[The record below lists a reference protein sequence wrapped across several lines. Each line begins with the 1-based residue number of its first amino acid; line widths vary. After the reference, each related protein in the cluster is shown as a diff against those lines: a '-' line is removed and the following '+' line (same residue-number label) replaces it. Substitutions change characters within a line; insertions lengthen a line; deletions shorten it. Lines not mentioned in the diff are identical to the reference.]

1 LALAKHRGARTGC
14 GDFVAMRMPAEQ
26 IERIKGLGYTGAEA
40 HFLYIVAVHSGY
52 FTLRQ
57 FCTFTRAARGKRSF
71 LFARKLLQSEHAS
84 MRDYP
89 GVGPVFHLFSR
100 TVYGQMEKDNF
111 RNRRRHSF
119 EFIRTRLLLLDF
131 ILANQILAYFET
143 EQDKVRLFCETM
155 GMSRGCLPAKVY
167 EGCPGSPPTVR
178 YFVDKFPLFLAP
190 PLSGASPVVT
200 FSYVDSG
207 FQTPSGFLTH
217 LAAYQR
223 LFRQLATFRFLYI
236 AAKDAYFRM
245 AEERFR
251 SLVNRPLESDTSV
264 EILRYFHI
272 RKKWEHHEYVVPV
285 TEDFVFL
292 TDARQRFHGHWFDS
306 LYHAWSSG
314 ELSEQDLRTE
324 FLQLR
329 PGRTVFF
336 DTYLLRS
343 HRLPLDFERKSGER
357 CEKDTDHH
365 PVHRSVHPVGEW
377 KLLGK

>member
-1 LALAKHRGARTGC
+1 MK
-14 GDFVAMRMPAEQ
+14 MPAEQ
-26 IERIKGLGYTGAEA
+26 IERIKGLGYTEAEA

-57 FCTFTRAARGKRSF
+57 FCTFTHAARGKRSF

-84 MRDYP
+84 IRDYR

-100 TVYGQMEKDNF
+100 TVYGQMQKDNL

-131 ILANQILAYFET
+131 VLANQILAYFDT
-143 EQDKVRLFCETM
+143 EQDKVRFFCETI
-155 GMSRGCLPAKVY
+155 GMSRDCLPAKVY
-167 EGCPGSPPTVR
+167 EGCPGSPATVR
-178 YFVDKFPLFLAP
+178 YFVDKFPLFHAP

-207 FQTPSGFLTH
+207 FQTPSGFLHH
-217 LAAYQR
+217 LAAYHR

-236 AAKDAYFRM
+236 AAKDAYFKV
-245 AEERFR
+245 AEQAFR
-251 SLVNRPLESDTSV
+251 SLVNRPLESDTAA
-264 EILRYFHI
+264 EILRYFYI
-272 RKKWEHHEYVVPV
+272 RKKWENHEYVVPV

-292 TDARQRFHGHWFDS
+292 TDARERFHRHWFDS
-306 LYHAWSSG
+306 LYRAWRSG

-329 PGRTVFF
+329 PGQTVFF
-336 DTYLLRS
+336 GTYLVRS
-343 HRLPLDFERKSGER
+343 HRLSLDFERKSGER
-357 CEKDTDHH
+357 CVKDTDHH
-365 PVHRSVHPVGEW
+365 RVHRSVHPVGEW

>member
-1 LALAKHRGARTGC
+1 
-14 GDFVAMRMPAEQ
+14 MSAEQ
-26 IERIKGLGYTGAEA
+26 IERIKGLGYTEAEA
-40 HFLYIVAVHSGY
+40 HFLYIVAIHSGY

-100 TVYGQMEKDNF
+100 TVYGRMEKDNL
-111 RNRRRHSF
+111 RNRRRHSLQ
-119 EFIRTRLLLLDF
+119 FIRTRLLLLDF

-143 EQDKVRLFCETM
+143 EQDKVRFFCETM
-155 GMSRGCLPAKVY
+155 GISRDCLPAKVY
-167 EGCPGSPPTVR
+167 EGCPDSTPTVR

-207 FQTPSGFLTH
+207 FQTPSAFLYH
-217 LAAYQR
+217 LATYQG

-251 SLVNRPLESDTSV
+251 SLVKRPLESDTSA
-264 EILRYFHI
+264 EISRYFQI
-272 RKKWEHHEYVVPV
+272 RKKWDNHEYVVPV
-285 TEDFVFL
+285 TEDLEFL
-292 TDARQRFHGHWFDS
+292 NIARQRFRGDCFDS
-306 LYHAWSSG
+306 LYRGWRSG
-314 ELSEQDLRTE
+314 ELDEQELRAE
-324 FLQLR
+324 ISRLR
-329 PGRTVFF
+329 PERSVFF
-336 DTYLLRS
+336 ESYLVRS
-343 HRLPLDFERKSGER
+343 HLRPVDLERKFGER
-357 CEKDTDHH
+357 CVKDTDHH
-365 PVHRSVHPVGEW
+365 SVHRSVHPLCER
-377 KLLGK
+377 KLLGA